1 MDSVIIS
8 GGIAARLSRRL
19 VSKMVSI
26 SRQIISTK
34 KAPAAIGPY
43 VQATRVNDT
52 LYLSGAIGLNPES
65 GNMVEGGVEAET
77 HQALKNLGAVLEAS
91 GCTYK
96 NVVDTTVLLTT
107 MSNFAKVNA
116 IYAEYFKEP
125 YPARACFAVA
135 GLPKGA
141 LFEIKAVAAVGNI
154 QDS

>member
-1 MDSVIIS
+1 MADDNSTSSPPVKK
-8 GGIAARLSRRL
+8 RL
-19 VSKMVSI
+19 VATKMASI
-26 SRQIISTK
+26 TRQIISTA

-43 VQATRVNDT
+43 VQATLVNNT
-52 LYLSGAIGLNPES
+52 LYLSGAIGLNPKN

-77 HQALKNLGAVLEAS
+77 HQALRNLGGVLEAA

-96 NVVDTTVLLTT
+96 NVVDTTVLLST
-107 MSNFAKVNA
+107 MDNFAKVNA

-141 LFEIKAVAAVGNI
+141 LFEIKAVAVVGEI
-154 QDS
+154 QES